1 MNYFS
6 LSDNGSVFSS
16 NMSVISS
23 STDEWNNLAKG
34 DLLQGMPPRDLA
46 DLMQLSEGSITLR
59 PYQEELLES
68 ARRGRN
74 VLIWLDTGAGKTYI
88 VLKYAE
94 VVLLIYFLYS

>member
-1 MNYFS
+1 
-6 LSDNGSVFSS
+6 
-16 NMSVISS
+16 MSMVST
-23 STDEWNNLAKG
+23 STDECNNLAE
-34 DLLQGMPPRDLA
+34 GMPPRDIA
-46 DLMQLSEGSITLR
+46 DLRQLSEGPITLR

-94 VVLLIYFLYS
+94 VGCCFFFVLIYK